1 MPSSVSRQARLLN
14 PSARIAA
21 TACCFAALS
30 VPLALSSSS
39 GRFALRRSLTT
50 RHGSPARVASS
61 TVRRSF
67 VTTTTMASDGKEN
80 SFGGGSGIAIP
91 APSGTADSLV
101 IFMHGLGDTA
111 NGWASA
117 FPLPG
122 LPNCKYILP
131 TAATIPV
138 TLNGGMPMP
147 SWFDIF
153 GLDDTAPDDEAGIKR
168 AAERVLRIV
177 EAEVANGIPVER
189 IVVGGFSQGG
199 AVALATAYS
208 YEQKFAAVL
217 GMSSWLPNSIGKGE
231 PSAAMKSSN
240 VLMCHGESD
249 TTVPL
254 KWAKMSQAA
263 LSAMQVQVELKTYP
277 NMAHSASQQE
287 LSDVRRFV
295 KDRLA

>member
-1 MPSSVSRQARLLN
+1 MPAISQTRLSSPAARVA
-14 PSARIAA
+14 SA
-21 TACCFAALS
+21 ACCFAALT
-30 VPLALSSSS
+30 VPLALSSRS
-39 GRFALRRSLTT
+39 GHVGLRRSQVSQ
-50 RHGSPARVASS
+50 RQSPVRAASPATHRRFVVAA
-61 TVRRSF
+61 
-67 VTTTTMASDGKEN
+67 MASDSKEV

-91 APSGTADSLV
+91 APSGTADSVV
-101 IFMHGLGDTA
+101 IFLHGLGDTA
-111 NGWASA
+111 HGWASA

-131 TAATIPV
+131 TAATTPV

-147 SWFDIF
+147 SWFDLF

-177 EAEVANGIPVER
+177 EAEVSNGIPVER

-199 AVALATAYS
+199 AVALATAYGHD
-208 YEQKFAAVL
+208 QKFAGVL
-217 GMSSWLPNSIGKGE
+217 GMSTWLPNSIGKGKV
-231 PSAAMKSSN
+231 STAMKSST

-254 KWAKMSQAA
+254 KWAKMSHAA
-263 LSAMQVQVELKTYP
+263 LTDMKVQVDLKTYP
-277 NMAHSASQQE
+277 NMAHSASQEE

-295 KDRLA
+295 KDRLS

>member
-1 MPSSVSRQARLLN
+1 MPSTSIIQARL
-14 PSARIAA
+14 PTPVVRIASA
-21 TACCFAALS
+21 ACCFAALT
-30 VPLALSSSS
+30 VPIALSSQSVWY
-39 GRFALRRSLTT
+39 
-50 RHGSPARVASS
+50 GSPRSQVSRRESS
-61 TVRRSF
+61 VRTATPTGRRSF
-67 VTTTTMASDGKEN
+67 VAAAMASDGKEE

-91 APSGTADSLV
+91 APSGTADSVV

-111 NGWASA
+111 HGWASA

-131 TAATIPV
+131 TAATTPV
-138 TLNGGMPMP
+138 SLNGGMPMP
-147 SWFDIF
+147 SWFDLF
-153 GLDDTAPDDEAGIKR
+153 GLDDTAPEDEAGIKR

-177 EAEVANGIPVER
+177 EEEVSNGIPVER

-199 AVALATAYS
+199 AVALATACIHD
-208 YEQKFAAVL
+208 QKFAGVL
-217 GMSSWLPNSIGKGE
+217 GMSTWLPNSIGKGKV
-231 PSAAMKSSN
+231 SAAMKSST

-254 KWAKMSQAA
+254 KWAKMSHAA
-263 LSAMQVQVELKTYP
+263 LSDMKVQVDLKTYP

-295 KDRLA
+295 KDRLS